1 MIANKYRLLKKINQ
15 GSFGLVYK
23 AENIRTGEKLAMKV
37 EKKMGNN
44 ITTTL
49 KTEAKIYQY
58 LDKLNGFPQLKWF
71 GTDNKYNYLAIDLY
85 LFSLNTIVKEY
96 KILNLK
102 TVLFF
107 GKQMIERIETL
118 HSKLLLHRDIK
129 PANFLVDETNKLFL
143 IDFGMCKRYDHDG
156 KHIYK
161 NEIESII
168 GTVNYVSLNVH
179 KRIEPSRRDDI
190 ESCIYIMVYMLL
202 GKLDWENNVSNDV
215 IVLLKEELV
224 INTKLPSFIIEMLTY
239 IRQLKFDEKPDYKR
253 LISILDEELNRF
265 L

>member
-1 MIANKYRLLKKINQ
+1 MIANKYRLLEKINE

-37 EKKMGNN
+37 EKKSGNN
-44 ITTTL
+44 VTTTL

-71 GTDNKYNYLAIDLY
+71 GTDNEYNYLAIDLY
-85 LFSLNTIVKEY
+85 LFSLNTIVKTN
-96 KILNLK
+96 KIINIE

-129 PANFLVDETNKLFL
+129 PANFLVDGTNKLFL

-156 KHIYK
+156 KHISK
-161 NEIESII
+161 NEIKSII

-179 KRIEPSRRDDI
+179 KGIEPSRRDDL
-190 ESCIYIMVYMLL
+190 ESCIYIMVYMLF
-202 GKLDWENNVSNDV
+202 GKLDWDTCVSNDV
-215 IVLLKEELV
+215 IVLLKKDLV
-224 INTKLPSFIIEMLTY
+224 VNTKLPSFLIEMLIY
-239 IRQLKFDEKPDYKR
+239 IRQLKFDEKPDYNLLFSIIDGE
-253 LISILDEELNRF
+253 LIRF
-265 L
+265 S